1 METVT
6 ESWGAIE
13 ATRGDRDRPDRPLLY
28 PGDRDDRVKFM
39 CDHIETTPGDS
50 SDWDDRNVS
59 HYALFPDQNS
69 LLSLTLSKYRR
80 AAVILTPP
88 YLWKKSKNMNAYT
101 INFAWIA
108 KISSYGWIAGKKLG
122 KSFRLLQTKRKISTT
137 ISAIAIDLL
146 PSLIPSGGKILNSD
160 PGLAQYTQ
168 AIGAIKWKQWIAQI
182 AYTLFRAIGAIGAI
196 GAIIWKPGLRDQG
209 DDDDDNDVK

>member
-1 METVT
+1 MEV
-6 ESWGAIE
+6 EGPSRRLEALVIAQIDLCFIRAIGTIE
-13 ATRGDRDRPDRPLLY
+13 WNLCAIISKPLRAIRATGMIGMY
-28 PGDRDDRVKFM
+28 PTL
-39 CDHIETTPGDS
+39 H
-50 SDWDDRNVS
+50 
-59 HYALFPDQNS
+59 LFPDQNS
-69 LLSLTLSKYRR
+69 LLSLTHSKCRR

-122 KSFRLLQTKRKISTT
+122 KSFRLLQTKRKISTP
-137 ISAIAIDLL
+137 ISAIAIDPK

-196 GAIIWKPGLRDQG
+196 GAIKWKPGLRNQG
-209 DDDDDNDVK
+209 DDEDDNDVK